1 MSKIKELRAS
11 IERKIDALE
20 HQALALEAQLT
31 QSKDQAIQRLEQ
43 GKQQLRDVVT
53 AVQADLRASK
63 DLADDVKAEAQ
74 TKLDHLQV
82 QLALGKAEARDAFE
96 EQREKITKA
105 LTEFESLA
113 DQKLT
118 GVVLKSGRVW
128 EDLVGRAGTL
138 EAEFEALRHGFMAE
152 SRQQLTRVEV
162 TKQELLQKLRA
173 YREDLNAK
181 RQTLRARTDTFEI
194 DLREGLTQIKTAF
207 RRLFD

>member
-128 EDLVGRAGTL
+128 EDLVGRAGAL

-181 RQTLRARTDTFEI
+181 RQTIRARADTFEI
-194 DLREGLTQIKTAF
+194 DLREGLAQIKTAF

>member
-53 AVQADLRASK
+53 AVQADLRTTR

-96 EQREKITKA
+96 EQREKIFKA

-118 GVVLKSGRVW
+118 GVALESGRLW

-152 SRQQLTRVEV
+152 GRQQLTRVEA

-173 YREDLNAK
+173 YRDDLNAK
-181 RQTLRARTDTFEI
+181 RQTVQARADTFEI
-194 DLREGLTQIKTAF
+194 DLREGLAQIKTAF